1 MRCEEVNA
9 LALTS
14 DKGSV
19 GKNLKRLRAARGL
32 KQTDVARMLG
42 VTQPHYS
49 NVERGIRQLSLRLL
63 VRLCEA
69 LEAEPA
75 SVLSS
80 SGEPDE
86 AEGKR
91 DEVD

>member
-1 MRCEEVNA
+1 M
-9 LALTS
+9 ALTS

-80 SGEPDE
+80 SGELDE

>member
-1 MRCEEVNA
+1 M
-9 LALTS
+9 ALTS
-14 DKGSV
+14 DKGSI

>member
-1 MRCEEVNA
+1 M
-9 LALTS
+9 ALTS

-19 GKNLKRLRAARGL
+19 GKRLKLLRVAHDL
-32 KQTDVARMLG
+32 NQMDVADMLG
-42 VTQPHYS
+42 ITQGHYS
-49 NVERGIRQLSLRLL
+49 QIERGVRQLSLRLL